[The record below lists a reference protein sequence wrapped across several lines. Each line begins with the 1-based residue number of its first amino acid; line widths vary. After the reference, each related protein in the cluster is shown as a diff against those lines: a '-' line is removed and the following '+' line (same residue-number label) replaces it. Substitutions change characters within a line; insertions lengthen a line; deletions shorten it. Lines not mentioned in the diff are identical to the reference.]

1 LIQSLTQYLAGGK
14 RGSLDGGIAVGAVK
28 ELSLPPSFV
37 GKTLRVTKPDKQ
49 NADVVIAGEKDR
61 ARATVEA
68 NDRAGIY
75 RLSLPAGGEK
85 DSGAPQLY
93 AVNSPLLESRLD
105 EISAN
110 ELQSKLSPIRAEV
123 IPVEALKEGGKRV
136 DLALPLLALLIVT
149 LLLEGWLG
157 QRF

>member
-1 LIQSLTQYLAGGK
+1 MIAAVVQ
-14 RGSLDGGIAVGAVK
+14 RGR
-28 ELSLPPSFV
+28 
-37 GKTLRVTKPDKQ
+37 RVVP
-49 NADVVIAGEKDR
+49 APRR
-61 ARATVEA
+61 ARETEIDHAHATVEA

-75 RLSLPAGGEK
+75 RVSLPAGGEK

-105 EISAN
+105 EISAK
-110 ELQSKLSPIRAEV
+110 ELQTKLSPIRAEV
-123 IPVEALKEGGKRV
+123 IAVEALEEGGRRV

-149 LLLEGWLG
+149 LWLEGWLG